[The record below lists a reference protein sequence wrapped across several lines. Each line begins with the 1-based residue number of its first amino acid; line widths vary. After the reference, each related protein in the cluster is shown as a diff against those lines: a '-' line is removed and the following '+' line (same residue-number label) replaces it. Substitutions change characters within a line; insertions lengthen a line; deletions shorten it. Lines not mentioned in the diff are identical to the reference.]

1 MRKFL
6 IVSALTLTTA
16 VAAPAAARADV
27 FLTPYAG
34 VNFAGSTVDKRTNIG
49 AALTWLGSSGF
60 GVEVDMGFIP
70 DFFAPKDLEV
80 DLLGDNSVTTLM
92 GNIVFGGT
100 GGGIQPYVSAGAG
113 LMRSQVGSFGEFF
126 DATDNGFG
134 VNAGAGVRVGGG
146 RLSVKGDVRYF
157 RNITDVDETVL
168 EDVLGDFSF
177 WRATAGLAM
186 RF

>member
-6 IVSALTLTTA
+6 YVSALTLTTA
-16 VAAPAAARADV
+16 LAAPAAASADV

-34 VNFAGSTVDKRTNIG
+34 VNFAGSTIDKRTNIG
-49 AALTWLGSSGF
+49 AALTWIGSSGF
-60 GVEVDMGFIP
+60 GLEVDMGFIP

-80 DLLGDNSVTTLM
+80 DLLGDNSVTTFM
-92 GNIVFGGT
+92 GNLVFSGT

-146 RLSVKGDVRYF
+146 RLSLKGDVRYF

-177 WRATAGLAM
+177 WRATGGLSIG
-186 RF
+186 F